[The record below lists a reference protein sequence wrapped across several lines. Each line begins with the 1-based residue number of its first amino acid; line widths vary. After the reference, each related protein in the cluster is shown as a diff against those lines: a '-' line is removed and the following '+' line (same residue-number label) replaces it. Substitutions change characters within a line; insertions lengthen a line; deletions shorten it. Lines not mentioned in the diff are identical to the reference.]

1 MSGQGKRG
9 GGGGGGRRGGK
20 GRGRSGQRPGQRPAQ
35 APGPRPGPRPLPVA
49 GGKAPD
55 QDDASPREEAEDLI
69 DAAFETDDQVEQ
81 LALARKALERWP
93 DAVDARLLLAAHA
106 EDAGEAMAHRRA
118 AVESAERL
126 LAANAAASKTDPGAP
141 LADGPNARAWVR
153 ARTELAEALL
163 AEGGAAALSEARGHL
178 EAVLRRA
185 PPEAIVP
192 DADGGQR
199 PLLAACLLLMGD
211 DAACQALVDAAGAT
225 GGAWA
230 VWTATLL
237 AFRRHGEAPDTRT
250 LAQEALEKNP
260 HVRTFLLGR
269 RRLPRDLAGR
279 VVPGEALEAALHVL
293 AQGAAWRATAGAL
306 AWLEAQAPAP
316 EPAPTLPPKLCD
328 RVRELPQDPAEVW
341 QAGWRRLPRWVEHE
355 GARTRPWLALAVAA
369 GGPGP
374 AIVAAQMTLEAP
386 THAELLDALVTGM
399 RKPREGAPRRPARV
413 EVREPGELAALADVL
428 GSLGVEC
435 ARADALAAFD
445 EVVELKAQRMVA
457 ESKEATGALAALAP
471 ARLATLT
478 RAAADLY
485 RAAPWDTLGDDV
497 TVRIESGA
505 GSGHAVV
512 LGAAGLTFGLLLA
525 RDLASLESLRVEVE
539 GAAPPDAP
547 GGAVAL
553 LFEEPSRLPLAD
565 LEALEAH
572 GASAAED
579 AAPLLLG
586 LDLARRPRPLSPDE
600 VDLLEALL
608 RALPALLPPAPAA
621 ADVVVP
627 VDGRPTPVHL
637 SLTPPPGAI
646 G

>member
-1 MSGQGKRG
+1 
-9 GGGGGGRRGGK
+9 
-20 GRGRSGQRPGQRPAQ
+20 
-35 APGPRPGPRPLPVA
+35 LPVA
-49 GGKAPD
+49 GGKAPAE
-55 QDDASPREEAEDLI
+55 DDASPREEAEDLI

-81 LALARKALERWP
+81 LALAREALARWP

-106 EDAGEAMAHRRA
+106 EDAGEAMTHRRA

-126 LAANAAASKTDPGAP
+126 LAGNAAASGAAASGASSTGADPGAA

-163 AEGGAAALSEARGHL
+163 AEGGAAALAEARGHL

-192 DADGGQR
+192 DAQGGQR
-199 PLLAACLLLMGD
+199 PLLAACLLLVGD
-211 DAACQALVDAAGAT
+211 DAACQALVDAAPGAP
-225 GGAWA
+225 AWA
-230 VWTATLL
+230 AWTATLL
-237 AFRRHGEAPDTRT
+237 DFRRSGDAPGARA
-250 LAQEALEKNP
+250 LALQALESNP
-260 HVRTFLLGR
+260 HVRAFLLRR

-293 AQGAAWRATAGAL
+293 AQGAAWRATPGAL
-306 AWLEAQAPAP
+306 AWLEAQADAKA
-316 EPAPTLPPKLCD
+316 PAPTLAPKLCD

-355 GARTRPWLALAVAA
+355 GERARPWLALAVAA
-369 GGPGP
+369 SGPAP
-374 AIVAAQMTLEAP
+374 AIVAAQLTLEAP

-399 RKPREGAPRRPARV
+399 RKPREGAPRRPVRV
-413 EVREPGELAALADVL
+413 EVRDPGEQAALVDVL
-428 GSLGVEC
+428 GALGVEC
-435 ARADALAAFD
+435 ARSDALTAFD
-445 EVVELKAQRMVA
+445 AVVELKAQRMVA

-471 ARLATLT
+471 ARVASLT
-478 RAAADLY
+478 RAAAELY

-497 TVRIESGA
+497 TVRIESGV

-525 RDLASLESLRVEVE
+525 RDLASLERLRVEAE
-539 GAAPPDAP
+539 GAPPPDAP

-572 GASAAED
+572 GVSAAED

-608 RALPALLPPAPAA
+608 RALPLFSPAA
-621 ADVVVP
+621 DARADITVA